1 MKHKILITILAVFLS
16 LSQTLFAQ
24 QEIWAKI
31 TAGATRKK
39 ISIVIT
45 DFLIP
50 TNTPELLT
58 TVSKNI
64 KQVLSDDL
72 AYSLYFEIIPQPQD
86 STLSTQEKK
95 IDFNK
100 WSKIGA
106 QVLLA
111 GDIQIKKRNILNIRL
126 YDLYARKLI
135 GTKGYEIPEN
145 YRWVAHKI
153 ADDIIRLLTGE
164 DGINQTQIAF
174 SLKSG
179 KDKELAKVD
188 YDGYNLQQLT
198 KGGGL
203 KLFPDWSPS
212 ANKIAFCSYAK
223 NNLNI
228 YTYDTNKDKI
238 DILLAKDG
246 LNTTPSYSPDGKT
259 IAVSLSIEGTP
270 DIYLM
275 NADGKNLRRLTY
287 GHSIDISPTW
297 SPSGRELA
305 FVSDRTGTPQIY
317 IINVDGT
324 NMRRL
329 TYEGSYNT
337 SPAWSPRG
345 DLIAYV
351 SRIDDGTNQI
361 FITDLTGDNRM
372 RLTNLRNNEEPSW
385 SPDGLHIA
393 FSSNRTGTYEIWT
406 MHWNGSGQ
414 RQITNVGGA
423 FSPTWSP
430 RLLK

>member
-1 MKHKILITILAVFLS
+1 MKHKIFLIILCVSS
-16 LSQTLFAQ
+16 LWQILYAQ

-39 ISIVIT
+39 ISIVIA
-45 DFLIP
+45 DFLLPSIA
-50 TNTPELLT
+50 PELLSN
-58 TVSKNI
+58 VSKNI
-64 KQVLSDDL
+64 KQVISDDL
-72 AYSLYFEIIPQPQD
+72 GYSLYFEIVPMPID
-86 STLSTQEKK
+86 STLSTYEKR

-111 GDIQIKKRNILNIRL
+111 GDIQIKKRTILNIRL
-126 YDLYARKLI
+126 YDLFSRRLI
-135 GTKGYEIPEN
+135 GTKGYEITEN
-145 YRWVAHKI
+145 YRWLAHKI
-153 ADDIIRLLTGE
+153 ADDVIKLLTGE
-164 DGINQTQIAF
+164 EGINQTQIAF
-174 SLKSG
+174 SIRIG
-179 KDKELAKVD
+179 KNKELARVD
-188 YDGYNLQQLT
+188 YDGFNFQQLT
-198 KGGGL
+198 KDGGY
-203 KLFPDWSPS
+203 KLFPDWSPL

-228 YTYDTNKDKI
+228 YTYDLNKDKI
-238 DILLAKDG
+238 DLFCGKDG
-246 LNTTPSYSPDGKT
+246 LNTTPAYSPDGKT
-259 IAVSLSIEGTP
+259 IALSLTIDGTP

-329 TYEGSYNT
+329 TFEGSYNT

-345 DLIAYV
+345 DLIAFV
-351 SRIDDGTNQI
+351 SRVEDGTNQI

-372 RLTNLRNNEEPSW
+372 RLTSLRNNEEPSW

-406 MHWNGSGQ
+406 MHWNGTGL

>member
-1 MKHKILITILAVFLS
+1 MKHKLFLTALILG
-16 LSQTLFAQ
+16 QTLCSVLWAQ

-39 ISIVIT
+39 ISIVIA
-45 DFLIP
+45 DFLLAPNASEIFV
-50 TNTPELLT
+50 TLG
-58 TVSKNI
+58 KNI
-64 KQVLSDDL
+64 KQVIADDL
-72 AYSLYFEIIPQPQD
+72 NYSLYFDVIPQPTD

-111 GDIQIKKRNILNIRL
+111 GEIQIKKRNILNIRL
-126 YDLYARKLI
+126 YDLFARKLI
-135 GTKGYEIPEN
+135 GTKSYEIQEN
-145 YRWVAHKI
+145 YRWLAHKI
-153 ADDIIRLLTGE
+153 ADDIIKLLTGE

-179 KDKELAKVD
+179 KNKELAKVD
-188 YDGYNLQQLT
+188 YDGFNLEQLT
-198 KGGGL
+198 KDGGY
-203 KLFPDWSPS
+203 KLFPDWAPS
-212 ANKIAFCSYAK
+212 AYKIAFCSYAK

-228 YTYDTNKDKI
+228 YTYDLNKNKI
-238 DILLAKDG
+238 DLILAKDG
-246 LNTTPSYSPDGKT
+246 LNTTPAYSPDGKT
-259 IAVSLSIEGTP
+259 IALSLSIEGTP

-329 TYEGSYNT
+329 TFEGSYNT

-351 SRIDDGTNQI
+351 SRIEDGTNQI

-372 RLTNLRNNEEPSW
+372 RLTSLRNNEEPSW

-406 MHWNGSGQ
+406 MHWNGTGQ
-414 RQITNVGGA
+414 RQITNIGGA

-430 RLLK
+430 RLSR